1 MPKEEKKVTIYVHT
15 AEDEDEDEDEEEED
29 IIQEDD
35 DDSDDDVIIKRD
47 YKTRNK
53 TKIPNPLPPPPKKD
67 KVPLSKRFHINR
79 GQPITD
85 LRSLIYAFEHPKA
98 DSKQKELV
106 ETLKDLDSMIGM
118 DKFKEQIIDQILF
131 FIQDMKDSQTFL
143 HTVITG
149 SPGSGKTRAI
159 NILARIYCKLGI
171 LETDK
176 VVKADRARLVGRWI
190 GSTAI
195 KTKEVLESAKGGVLV
210 LDEVYSLGN
219 KEHSDTFSKECIDT
233 INQYL
238 SEHVDDFVCVIAGY
252 KDLVQEC
259 FFAVNPGLERRFP
272 WKFTIDSYT
281 PDNLLKILK
290 LQLNDCGWKFD
301 ETVTDK
307 YLGDII
313 RINKEYFNGNGG
325 DTKNLIDKCKMVN
338 ARRVFTE
345 NTMVVDDTP
354 VKKRRKGRKF
364 LSPPNTDSIKNLKV
378 LCKEDVNNGLKN
390 FLDSKKDDKFDLL
403 SDYAKSL
410 YA

>member
-1 MPKEEKKVTIYVHT
+1 MPKEDKKVTIYVVHT
-15 AEDEDEDEDEEEED
+15 AEDEDEED

-35 DDSDDDVIIKRD
+35 DDEDDDEDDGILIKRN
-47 YKTRNK
+47 YKTRSKENVPK
-53 TKIPNPLPPPPKKD
+53 VIPKKD
-67 KVPLSKRFHINR
+67 KIPLSKRFHINR

-85 LRSLIYAFEHPKA
+85 LKSLITAFTHPKA
-98 DSKQKELV
+98 DTKQKELI
-106 ETLKDLDSMIGM
+106 ECLNDLDSMIGM
-118 DKFKEQIIDQILF
+118 DKFKEQIINQILF
-131 FIQDMKDSQTFL
+131 FIQDMQDPQTFL

-149 SPGSGKTRAI
+149 PPGTGKTKAI
-159 NILARIYCKLGI
+159 NILAKIYCKLGI

-176 VVKADRARLVGRWI
+176 VVKADRASLVGKWL
-190 GSTAI
+190 GSTSI

-233 INQYL
+233 LNQYL

-259 FFAVNPGLERRFP
+259 FFAANPGLERRFP
-272 WKFTIDSYT
+272 WKFTIEPYT
-281 PDNLLKILK
+281 PDELSKILK
-290 LQLNDCGWKFD
+290 IQLHSCGWKFD

-313 RINKEYFNGNGG
+313 KINKDYFNGNGG
-325 DTKNLIDKCKMVN
+325 DTKNLIDKCKIVN

-345 NTMVVDDTP
+345 NTMEVEDVP
-354 VKKRRKGRKF
+354 VKKKRKGRKF
-364 LSPPNTDSIKNLKV
+364 YFPPVVNKHTKV
-378 LCKEDVNNGLKN
+378 LCKDDLNNGLKS
-390 FLDSKKDDKFDLL
+390 FIDSKKDIRTEL

-410 YA
+410 YS